1 MQHFVKDVIVRL
13 SQARAEF
20 VVVGGIS
27 AVLQGAPIVTVDLD
41 ICYLRQPDNLKRIA
55 EALAPLKPRLRGI
68 PADLVAQFDERC
80 LQLGTNFTLEIGTE
94 SLDLLAE
101 MAGIGGYQQIGN
113 SGDDAAR
120 GIANRCAD
128 ELADVLHHGRP
139 PWGLGRRERGVA
151 SQTAAVSETVVRLGE
166 SSPDDIYRV

>member
-68 PADLVAQFDERC
+68 PADLPSPFDERS
-80 LQLGTNFTLEIGTE
+80 LQQGTNFTLEIGTD

-101 MAGIGGYQQIGN
+101 MAAIGGYPQIVSRAEELPVAGCAVKVLSIADLIATKRAVGRPKDLATIPLLEATLATKTQQI
-113 SGDDAAR
+113 
-120 GIANRCAD
+120 
-128 ELADVLHHGRP
+128 P
-139 PWGLGRRERGVA
+139 PAHDTTPG
-151 SQTAAVSETVVRLGE
+151 Q
-166 SSPDDIYRV
+166 